1 MMMHRFKL
9 ATYLASV
16 WLLVAC
22 QPIVITTPYPSD
34 SSGGASD
41 TVAGASG
48 MAGETLSLAPGGAPE
63 GGAAPAAGGAGG
75 AVGEGGAGG
84 EDGQS
89 CSLSLRGYVKTAAG
103 EPLSGTAVAL
113 AGSASA
119 IVMTDATGQYVFRR
133 LCAGSYEV
141 TPRCAARTA
150 RLELTA
156 DTTHDFVGL
165 HGDCVTSRV
174 LPLIYDPLMSG
185 SGETT
190 QLLSTTLG
198 VDEPYGLAQRLSEL
212 LESWTDGHVLQ
223 ELLPP
228 LTSLQFPPFRDDFR
242 YTPQEYAACLVDEG
256 ACHTAGANYPAIA
269 MENDLCQVVRRDN
282 VDQVWVL
289 TGAHLGFETLS
300 HLNCEEQDDE
310 GNVRLRILDVIAL
323 DYSRGLASVVSGYQ
337 AHAQSALLEAFGAE
351 PPSSPP
357 QASDN
362 PYKLFTQ
369 VQATAPAAEAS
380 GCGDVHFAP
389 NSLAPNSFG
398 DERPAPSY
406 CDAFGDYPLRALP
419 LASAAP
425 VGCAAWGCTEL
436 GYRRYWFSHLPRARW
451 LDAEGKLS
459 DFWRYILHPHERLA
473 PKPVTVS
480 CSSSHQPGWC
490 DYVTDKGTKFEC
502 NHGEWATRES
512 PTGFVEFLFDPP
524 QVVTGVLLRD
534 RACPEQVQSGHLEFS
549 DGSPDV
555 PFDALDPTGTL
566 KSVSFEPK
574 VLTGLRVHIDAS
586 TGGPNAGFAEIT
598 VNGFPP

>member
-1 MMMHRFKL
+1 MMMHCSNP
-9 ATYLASV
+9 ATYLVSV

-22 QPIVITTPYPSD
+22 EPIMITTPYQGD
-34 SSGGASD
+34 SSGGASEWA
-41 TVAGASG
+41 AGASG
-48 MAGETLSLAPGGAPE
+48 MAGDTMSLASGGAPE
-63 GGAAPAAGGAGG
+63 GGAVP
-75 AVGEGGAGG
+75 AVGGDSGSVAEGGAGG
-84 EDGQS
+84 DDGQS

-119 IVMTDATGQYVFRR
+119 IAITDATGQYVFRR
-133 LCAGSYEV
+133 LCAGGYEV

-150 RLELTA
+150 RLALNA

-165 HGDCVTSRV
+165 HGDCVMSRV
-174 LPLIYDPLMSG
+174 LPLIYDPAMSG
-185 SGETT
+185 SGEAT

-198 VDEPYGLAQRLSEL
+198 VDEPYVLAQRLSEL
-212 LESWTDGHVLQ
+212 LESWTEGHVFQ

-228 LTSLQFPPFRDDFR
+228 LRSLQFPPLRDAFR
-242 YTPQEYAACLVDEG
+242 YTPEGYAACLADEG
-256 ACHTAGANYPAIA
+256 ACHPAGADYPAIA
-269 MENDLCQVVRRDN
+269 SENDLCQLVRKDN
-282 VDQVWVL
+282 VDQIWVL
-289 TGAHLGFETLS
+289 SGAHLGFEPLS
-300 HLNCEEQDDE
+300 HLSCEEHDDE
-310 GNVRLRILDVIAL
+310 GKARLRILDVIAL
-323 DYSRGLASVVSGYQ
+323 DYSGGLASVVGGYQ

-369 VQATAPAAEAS
+369 VQATAPAADAS

-389 NSLAPNSFG
+389 NSSEPDRFG

-406 CDAFGDYPLRALP
+406 CDAFGDYPLRAPP

-451 LDAEGKLS
+451 LDAEGKLT

-473 PKPVTVS
+473 PKAVTVS

-490 DYVTDKGTKFEC
+490 DYVADKGTTFEC
-502 NHGEWATRES
+502 NRGEWATRES
-512 PTGFVEFLFDPP
+512 PTGFVEFLFNPP
-524 QVVTGVLLRD
+524 QVVTGVLRRD

-566 KSVSFEPK
+566 KTVSFEAK
-574 VLTGLRVHIDAS
+574 LLTGLRVHIDAS

-598 VNGFPP
+598 VNAFPP